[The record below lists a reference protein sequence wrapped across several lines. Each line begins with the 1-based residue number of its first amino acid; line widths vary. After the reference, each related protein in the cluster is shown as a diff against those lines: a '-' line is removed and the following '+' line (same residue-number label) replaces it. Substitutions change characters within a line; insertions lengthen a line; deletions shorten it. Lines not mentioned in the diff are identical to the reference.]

1 MIKEATICGE
11 TIMIDFAGSPFWKI
25 IAINLLFLT
34 YGTFANKQ
42 LTYLRNH
49 IEVDGCCSEDP
60 QDAL

>member
-1 MIKEATICGE
+1 
-11 TIMIDFAGSPFWKI
+11 MIDFAGAPFWKV

-49 IEVDGCCSEDP
+49 VEVDGCCGEEP

>member
-11 TIMIDFAGSPFWKI
+11 TIMIEFAGAPFWKV

-42 LTYLRNH
+42 KTYPRNH
-49 IEVDGCCSEDP
+49 VEVDGCGGPERE
-60 QDAL
+60 